1 MKYFDTMNSSKGII
15 FGTELPTEGVEE
27 LKKNSANVGELEIKR
42 IERFTN
48 GAMKATGMHIVTF
61 NTYTLPVN
69 AKIGYIRYEVRTLYP
84 SPLRCVKCLTY
95 GHTKNHCP
103 EKTNI
108 ARSVVKSAIQMCL
121 VMLSNAE
128 MPKSST
134 SNSPYIIGP
143 RLPSKNKRKDN
154 YRNKNKQ

>member
-95 GHTKNHCP
+95 GHMVTQKIIAPN
-103 EKTNI
+103 KTNI
-108 ARSVVKSAIQMCL
+108 ARSVVKSVIQM
-121 VMLSNAE
+121 
-128 MPKSST
+128 
-134 SNSPYIIGP
+134 
-143 RLPSKNKRKDN
+143 
-154 YRNKNKQ
+154 